1 MWLIV
6 PIIACLLDFSG
17 GLFWLAV
24 PLLAASFQAE
34 YYQLGFTGG
43 AAAFGY
49 AIFCLLSHPL
59 SKRFGKSRLGAFG
72 CLLALLGIVIT
83 NTANT
88 PNELFFC
95 ALFVGSRYG
104 LLWPV
109 VLGWAGRTWPLGK
122 PLLGLVLYSVAWT
135 IGRLIGTA
143 VCEPLFSSH
152 QLLPFKYVFFSLL
165 VVLVAIVWVGRHIE
179 DGRPIAYPSL
189 SYGVEITDEFS
200 TLSAQIGNSL
210 RNCVLVICIVFMP
223 GIFEKSSFDKS
234 LINNLF
240 LIYAGGIPAFI
251 LGFSLFRF
259 LPFRVILWGTKV
271 LTGFGCLGIFFS
283 EKGASIAFWFI
294 FIGLLTGIAYMSSVF
309 VSVVNQGLTIRHSA
323 RHEAG
328 VGIGAFLGPWLGGL
342 CAQFFNSAKATFL
355 MAAVLA
361 LMLSF
366 LDFRS
371 VGKWFRSLGL
381 TSYRI

>member
-1 MWLIV
+1 M
-6 PIIACLLDFSG
+6 
-17 GLFWLAV
+17 
-24 PLLAASFQAE
+24 
-34 YYQLGFTGG
+34 
-43 AAAFGY
+43 GY
-49 AIFCLLSHPL
+49 GS
-59 SKRFGKSRLGAFG
+59 
-72 CLLALLGIVIT
+72 VQ
-83 NTANT
+83 N
-88 PNELFFC
+88 LFFC
-95 ALFVGSRYG
+95 ALFVGSSYG

-122 PLLGLVLYSVAWT
+122 PLLGLVLYSIAWT

-143 VCEPLFSSH
+143 VCEPLFFSD
-152 QLLPFKYVFFSLL
+152 QLLPFKYVFFSLM
-165 VVLVAIVWVGRHIE
+165 VVFVAIIWVGRHIE
-179 DGRPIAYPSL
+179 DVGTIAYPSMA
-189 SYGVEITDEFS
+189 SDHDFTDSFS

-223 GIFEKSSFDKS
+223 GIIEKSSFDKS

-251 LGFSLFRF
+251 LGFSFFRF

-271 LTGFGCLGIFFS
+271 LTGLGCLGIFFS
-283 EKGASIAFWFI
+283 EKVASIAFWFI
-294 FIGLLTGIAYMSSVF
+294 FIGVVTGIAYMSSVF
-309 VSVVNQGLTIRHSA
+309 ASVVNQGRTIRHSA

-342 CAQFFNSAKATFL
+342 CAQYFDSARAPFL

-366 LDFRS
+366 LDFRTA
-371 VGKWFRSLGL
+371 GKWFGSLGL